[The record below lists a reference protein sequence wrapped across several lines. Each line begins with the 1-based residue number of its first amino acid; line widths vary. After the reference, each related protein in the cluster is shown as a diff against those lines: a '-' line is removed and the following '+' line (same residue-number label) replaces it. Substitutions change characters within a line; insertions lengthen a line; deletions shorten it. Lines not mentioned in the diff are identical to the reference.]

1 MSDKTAS
8 PSAAATDAFRSQF
21 FFTASSLI
29 VVCFCLQ
36 ALPLGLLG
44 RTFAVASAAAY
55 RTGFFT
61 ATVAHGY
68 RLVYT
73 LKPKI
78 AAAASNGSAGL
89 QAAAPGLARE
99 LPFSNSFLY
108 TLYCLL
114 FLLSRPTAL
123 AMVPVA
129 FTSLLQA
136 LTYLMKNPPAQSAL
150 WEKYGVRGYGLL
162 QESLPV
168 SLGMCAT
175 SQVMIGITL
184 LLGLLSSNREVVR
197 LTPSRRWRACCCRV
211 CVCAR
216 ALWLTRS
223 GNAAGQD
230 ARVLE
235 HHSARLFP
243 LRRRNCVPHEAPGQ
257 QQHVPQA
264 GVAGDRRQGGA
275 AHLARSG
282 AQPRQGGC
290 VELVLRLRL

>member
-1 MSDKTAS
+1 MADKTPSPS

-29 VVCFCLQ
+29 VVCFFLQ
-36 ALPLGLLG
+36 ALPLGILG

-99 LPFSNSFLY
+99 LLSSNSFLY
-108 TLYCLL
+108 TLYCVL
-114 FLLSRPTAL
+114 FLMSRPTAL

-136 LTYLMKNPPAQSAL
+136 LTCLVKSPPVSPSFRSL
-150 WEKYGVRGYGLL
+150 WDKYGERGYGLL
-162 QESLPV
+162 QETLPV

-175 SQVMIGITL
+175 SQVMIGLTL

-197 LTPSRRWRACCCRV
+197 LTAARQR
-211 CVCAR
+211 CV
-216 ALWLTRS
+216 L
-223 GNAAGQD
+223 
-230 ARVLE
+230 
-235 HHSARLFP
+235 
-243 LRRRNCVPHEAPGQ
+243 
-257 QQHVPQA
+257 
-264 GVAGDRRQGGA
+264 
-275 AHLARSG
+275 
-282 AQPRQGGC
+282 QPRLC
-290 VELVLRLRL
+290 LLPPLLLVHAVPWLMPV

>member
-1 MSDKTAS
+1 MADKTPS

-21 FFTASSLI
+21 FFAASSLI
-29 VVCFCLQ
+29 VACFFLQ
-36 ALPLGLLG
+36 ALPLGVLG
-44 RTFAVASAAAY
+44 RTFAVAGAAAY

-73 LKPKI
+73 LKPKV

-99 LPFSNSFLY
+99 LLSSNSFLY

-114 FLLSRPTAL
+114 FLMSRPTAL

-129 FTSLLQA
+129 FASLLQA
-136 LTYLMKNPPAQSAL
+136 LTYLVKNPPASPL

-184 LLGLLSSNREVVR
+184 LIGLLSSNREVVR
-197 LTPSRRWRACCCRV
+197 LTAAAAARVPWLMLVSMRRQRRWCTGTSC
-211 CVCAR
+211 
-216 ALWLTRS
+216 S
-223 GNAAGQD
+223 AAFTTAATQPC
-230 ARVLE
+230 
-235 HHSARLFP
+235 SA
-243 LRRRNCVPHEAPGQ
+243 
-257 QQHVPQA
+257 
-264 GVAGDRRQGGA
+264 
-275 AHLARSG
+275 
-282 AQPRQGGC
+282 
-290 VELVLRLRL
+290 